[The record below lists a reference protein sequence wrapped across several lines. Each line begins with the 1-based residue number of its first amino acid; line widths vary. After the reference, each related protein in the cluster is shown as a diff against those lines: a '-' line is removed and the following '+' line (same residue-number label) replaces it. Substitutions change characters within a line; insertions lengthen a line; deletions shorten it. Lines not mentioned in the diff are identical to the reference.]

1 MGRSTG
7 SITGNITAGASMTR
21 LTVAV
26 ITVALLLCPG
36 QWARAQ
42 GAKNGGPHGGGKA
55 ASHMSSKG
63 LENNNAQW
71 SADPERGWVRA
82 EERHDL
88 QPTKGS
94 KEKQKH
100 ERVKGKAVNGKGIV
114 EDY

>member
-1 MGRSTG
+1 MFVRLARY
-7 SITGNITAGASMTR
+7 IVVITATLVLGS
-21 LTVAV
+21 
-26 ITVALLLCPG
+26 G

-42 GAKNGGPHGGGKA
+42 GNKSGGPHGGGKA

-88 QPTKGS
+88 QSTKES
-94 KEKQKH
+94 KEKQKQ
-100 ERVKGKAVNGKGIV
+100 ERLKGKAVNVKGIV
-114 EDY
+114 GDY